1 MNQKQFLIFIVSLLT
16 LLLLVRVAPAA
27 ASDLYNVSLN
37 DSLVQAKA
45 DSSFKAKIDSLPFF
59 KDATTVYQVEK
70 LYQNVNKTANFYL
83 IIALLMALG
92 VLRMSFPSYFRN
104 LYQSF
109 MSPMTNKRTLREQ
122 IEQNVV
128 ANAAMNIFFCISLG
142 LFIFA
147 LISFKTELIQSSR
160 IPANLMLLG
169 LILGT
174 GLVYLIK
181 LGVLNFV
188 GWTFKMQQATE
199 DYIYNVFLINKILGI
214 ALLPFSIILTFGT
227 GNWLNLVFIV
237 AIVITAILIL
247 NRYTRSWSSLGSFFQ
262 FSKFHFFMYFCAS
275 ELLPLAILTKF
286 TYNILI

>member
-1 MNQKQFLIFIVSLLT
+1 VTIN
-16 LLLLVRVAPAA
+16 
-27 ASDLYNVSLN
+27 
-37 DSLVQAKA
+37 
-45 DSSFKAKIDSLPFF
+45 
-59 KDATTVYQVEK
+59 QVEK
-70 LYQNVNKTANFYL
+70 IYQPLNKTASFYL
-83 IIALLMALG
+83 IMALLMALG

-142 LFIFA
+142 LFLFA
-147 LISFKTELIQSSR
+147 LISFKTDLISNSR
-160 IPANLMLLG
+160 IPPNLMLLG
-169 LILGT
+169 LILGS
-174 GLVYLIK
+174 GLVYLVK

-188 GWTFKMQQATE
+188 GWTFKMQSATK

-214 ALLPFSIILTFGT
+214 ALLPFSIILTFGS

-237 AIVITAILIL
+237 AVFITAILVL
-247 NRYTRSWSSLGSFFQ
+247 NRYTRSWSSLGSFFH